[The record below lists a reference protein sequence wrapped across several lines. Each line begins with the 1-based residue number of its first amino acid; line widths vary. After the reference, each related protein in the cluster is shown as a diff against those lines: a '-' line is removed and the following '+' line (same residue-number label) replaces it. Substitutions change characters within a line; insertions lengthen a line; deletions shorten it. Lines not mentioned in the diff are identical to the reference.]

1 MRCNRFLMIVT
12 IATCTGAL
20 LTSLGGCA
28 SSPTQKS
35 VEQYIIESERAWAES
50 VTTGDAA
57 TSGRILADDFVG
69 IDPEGKFYDKAG
81 VLAHIGEAPQHFL
94 SNRLDQIT
102 VRFFGDAAVAQGVE
116 SWVSRDGE
124 VRRGRFVWTDTW
136 VRRNDRWQI
145 VAAEDLIVPENN
157 KP

>member
-20 LTSLGGCA
+20 LTSLGSCA